1 MVKGNKSD
9 KEKKS
14 YHFLMS
20 ATHGRGRNWGP
31 LGPGRSSNGPCA
43 GKGAELAAVQQQ
55 SGTNSCQAAARFS
68 NVPDQVRRGRGG
80 SGAKGAV

>member
-1 MVKGNKSD
+1 MGKGNKSD
-9 KEKKS
+9 KEKKP
-14 YHFLMS
+14 YRFLMA

-31 LGPGRSSNGPCA
+31 LGPAAMVLAA

-55 SGTNSCQAAARFS
+55 SGRNSCQAAARFS